1 MLLKTRT
8 SLIFLTI
15 CLQFV
20 AVTAMGQN
28 MPVPQPPIIGAKS
41 FLLID
46 ADTGAELGSLEADL
60 RLAPASLTKLMTAYA
75 VFRSLKDNQIGLAD
89 SVTVSEKAW
98 RTPGSR
104 MFIEVG
110 TTVVVEDLILCQ
122 CRTR

>member
-20 AVTAMGQN
+20 AITAMAQN

-60 RLAPASLTKLMTAYA
+60 RLAPASLTKLMTA
-75 VFRSLKDNQIGLAD
+75 
-89 SVTVSEKAW
+89 
-98 RTPGSR
+98 
-104 MFIEVG
+104 
-110 TTVVVEDLILCQ
+110 
-122 CRTR
+122 